1 MDVVLESNVGKYAMY
16 VNLDTYEEYEQKKNK
31 IKNTD
36 LYPTPKYSEA
46 LSQNPYFE
54 LVQSLKFDTQ

>member
-36 LYPTPKYSEA
+36 LYPTP
-46 LSQNPYFE
+46 
-54 LVQSLKFDTQ
+54 